1 METSPKENKFASRVT
16 QRERSTHKEIQTA
29 KHPGGR
35 PKKSDDSKQSEKVF
49 LTLTKREKEKLD
61 EYTQRTGE
69 SVAGAIRRAL
79 KEMGMI

>member
-1 METSPKENKFASRVT
+1 MEETPKENKFASRVT
-16 QRERSTHKEIQTA
+16 QRDLSNHKTIQTA

-49 LTLTKREKEKLD
+49 LTITKSEREKLD
-61 EYTQRTGE
+61 EYTVKTGE
-69 SVAGAIRRAL
+69 TIAGAIRRAL

>member
-1 METSPKENKFASRVT
+1 MEEVKENKFAARVT

-35 PKKSDDSKQSEKVF
+35 PKKNDEVKQSEKVF
-49 LTLTKREKEKLD
+49 LTLTKTEKEKIDL
-61 EYTQRTGE
+61 YVAKTGE
-69 SVAGAIRRAL
+69 SIAGAIRRAL